1 MRRKRFWVSRMNEL
15 QLTPEAVRDLAEIKR
30 YIANDLGNPTAAIR
44 VIGRITQN
52 LRILQN
58 HAEAGPS
65 VEAITGNTTDLRML
79 VCDKYIA
86 IYRING
92 KVVSVARIINAR
104 QDYMRVLFGEQE

>member
-1 MRRKRFWVSRMNEL
+1 MNKL

-30 YIANDLGNPTAAIR
+30 YISNDLGNPTAATR

-65 VEAITGNTTDLRML
+65 IEAITGNPTDLRIL

-86 IYRING
+86 IYRINET
-92 KVVSVARIINAR
+92 SILVARIINAK
-104 QDYMRVLFGEQE
+104 QDYMRILFGEQE